1 MPPPAIKTERG
12 FVSDEPTL
20 CTIIRSA
27 ASLKQEI
34 EEEVLSIYQQG
45 MDTLGYH
52 DLDLLLHIQGHE
64 QEYEDQRE
72 ACQEGDRRKP
82 PKALSLA
89 KFRRYYCPTS
99 DLKRRL
105 DPLEEMGLV
114 ELAPMPL
121 PGGDTHGKKK
131 TPFLTKKGW
140 DVLKD
145 IRDQL
150 EKLAQ
155 NVDEANYRDLTSA
168 VQGIQEE

>member
-1 MPPPAIKTERG
+1 
-12 FVSDEPTL
+12 
-20 CTIIRSA
+20 
-27 ASLKQEI
+27 
-34 EEEVLSIYQQG
+34 
-45 MDTLGYH
+45 
-52 DLDLLLHIQGHE
+52 
-64 QEYEDQRE
+64 
-72 ACQEGDRRKP
+72 
-82 PKALSLA
+82 
-89 KFRRYYCPTS
+89 
-99 DLKRRL
+99 
-105 DPLEEMGLV
+105 MGLV

-145 IRDQL
+145 ICDQL

>member
-1 MPPPAIKTERG
+1 MPSPAIQTKRG

-27 ASLKQEI
+27 SSVKQEV
-34 EEEVLSIYQQG
+34 EDEVLSVYQQG
-45 MDTLGYH
+45 LSTLEYH
-52 DLDLLLHIQGHE
+52 DLDLLLHIQGYE

-72 ACQEGDRRKP
+72 AYQEGDRRKP

-89 KFRRYYCPTS
+89 EFRRYYCPTS

-145 IRDQL
+145 ICDQL